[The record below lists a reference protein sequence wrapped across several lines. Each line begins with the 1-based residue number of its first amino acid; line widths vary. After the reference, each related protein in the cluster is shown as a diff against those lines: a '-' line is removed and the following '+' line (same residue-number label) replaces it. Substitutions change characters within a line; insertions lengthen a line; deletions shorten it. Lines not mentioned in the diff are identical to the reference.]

1 MSENCALS
9 TSLPHM
15 GSRIHPNP
23 NRSLISGKNLF
34 CMICLHKFCGARP
47 AVCFR
52 FILSHF
58 SRLVK
63 RDGKIMPKRRRR
75 QNRGA
80 SRAVSHEKP
89 ARTDFLHFLILI
101 HLRCPFGAMQLR
113 QKMNPLTAGL
123 SYFLNLLARI
133 LDICLSCRKSRDV
146 KERFAPANR
155 SFSART

>member
-9 TSLPHM
+9 TSLSHM

-34 CMICLHKFCGARP
+34 CMICLHKFRGARP
-47 AVCFR
+47 ATCFR

-63 RDGKIMPKRRRR
+63 RAGKILPKRRCH
-75 QNRGA
+75 QNCGVR
-80 SRAVSHEKP
+80 RAVSHKKP
-89 ARTDFLHFLILI
+89 ARADFLHFLILI
-101 HLRCPFGAMQLR
+101 HLRCPFGR
-113 QKMNPLTAGL
+113 CSSGKKINPLTAGL
-123 SYFLNLLARI
+123 FYFLRLLSGVFN
-133 LDICLSCRKSRDV
+133 ICLRRCKSRDV

>member
-9 TSLPHM
+9 TSLSHM

-63 RDGKIMPKRRRR
+63 MDGKILSKRRCR

-80 SRAVSHEKP
+80 RRAVSHEKP
-89 ARTDFLHFLILI
+89 ARADFLHFLTRIC
-101 HLRCPFGAMQLR
+101 LRCPFGR
-113 QKMNPLTAGL
+113 CSSGKKINPLTAGL
-123 SYFLNLLARI
+123 FYFLRLLSGV
-133 LDICLSCRKSRDV
+133 LDICLRPCV
-146 KERFAPANR
+146 QNGGL
-155 SFSART
+155 